1 MSADLR
7 TLRQDF
13 ESGRIPALDYRERR
27 LQVLAADDGR
37 INHLVVLEG
46 GPRQTHEVRQSEY
59 QIGSDPNAPDN
70 DLIIGIAEVSGRH
83 ALFRFEENSCW
94 VKDLGSTNGTFVN
107 GQRLGQKTKMQIRPG
122 DQVALSQE
130 FILVFEGDRD
140 ESSSEGRRGT
150 PSPVGSGDS
159 ILSTGGFRLL
169 GGVVLE
175 PNEYVILCQHIKPP
189 ELLRALAYL
198 LGLVLLLSI
207 VFSPLA
213 LWAWRKHT
221 RGPGYLC
228 RYYLTN
234 RRAIEA
240 HERAYRNIWYEDLVD
255 VFMDSRGRLVAKDRP
270 RFGLPTAIETQHRD
284 SRSIVFEALGTSSSK
299 SFSDFLK
306 EAREHRGELVG
317 HPPNLGPY

>member
-13 ESGRIPALDYRERR
+13 DSGRITALDYREQR
-27 LQVLAADDGR
+27 LQLLSAAEMQ

-83 ALFRFEENSCW
+83 ALFRFEEDSCW

-107 GQRLGQKTKMQIRPG
+107 GQRLGQHTKMRIRAG

-140 ESSSEGRRGT
+140 ESSSEGARG
-150 PSPVGSGDS
+150 PSVPLGSGNS
-159 ILSTGGFRLL
+159 VLRSGGFRLL
-169 GGVVLE
+169 GGAVLE
-175 PNEYVILCQHIKPP
+175 PNEYVISCRHVRPP
-189 ELLRALAYL
+189 EFLRALAYV
-198 LGLVLLLSI
+198 LGTVLLLSV

-213 LWAWRKHT
+213 IWAWRRHT
-221 RGPGYLC
+221 QGPGYLS

-240 HERAYRNIWYEDLVD
+240 HERAYRNIWYEDLID
-255 VFMDSRGRLVAKDRP
+255 VFVDSQGRLVAKDRP
-270 RFGLPTAIETQHRD
+270 RFGLPTPIETHHID
-284 SRSIVFEALGTSSSK
+284 SRTIVFEALDTSSRND
-299 SFSDFLK
+299 FSELLIK
-306 EAREHRGELVG
+306 ARELRGELVDQ
-317 HPPNLGPY
+317 PPDLGPY